1 MSNFIEI
8 HIRPKN
14 EAIIIQ
20 KTVIEALWPAPH
32 GGCNIGY
39 LVAHGARTVNI
50 EVSDSYEELRA
61 ALLELKE
68 GKV

>member
-8 HIRPKN
+8 YICPKN

-50 EVSDSYEELRA
+50 EVSDSYEDLRKM
-61 ALLELKE
+61 LIGE
-68 GKV
+68 GEV

>member
-8 HIRPKN
+8 HVRPKN

-39 LVAHGARTVNI
+39 LVAHGARAVNI
-50 EVSDSYEELRA
+50 EVSDSYDDLRKM
-61 ALLELKE
+61 LIGE

>member
-20 KTVIEALWPAPH
+20 KTVIEALWSAPH

-39 LVAHGARTVNI
+39 LVGHGARTVNI

>member
-20 KTVIEALWPAPH
+20 KTVIEALWPAPN

-50 EVSDSYEELRA
+50 EVSDSYEDLRKM
-61 ALLELKE
+61 LIGE
-68 GKV
+68 GEV

>member
-32 GGCNIGY
+32 GG
-39 LVAHGARTVNI
+39 
-50 EVSDSYEELRA
+50 
-61 ALLELKE
+61 
-68 GKV
+68 

>member
-1 MSNFIEI
+1 MNEFIEI

-50 EVSDSYEELRA
+50 EVSDSYEDLRKM
-61 ALLELKE
+61 LIGE
-68 GKV
+68 GEV

>member
-20 KTVIEALWPAPH
+20 KTVIEALGPAPH
-32 GGCNIGY
+32 GGGNIGY
-39 LVAHGARTVNI
+39 LVAHGTRTVNI
-50 EVSDSYEELRA
+50 EVSDSYEDLRKM
-61 ALLELKE
+61 LIGE
-68 GKV
+68 GEV

>member
-8 HIRPKN
+8 HVRPKN

-20 KTVIEALWPAPH
+20 ETVIEALWPAPH

-50 EVSDSYEELRA
+50 EVSDSYDDLRKM
-61 ALLELKE
+61 LIGE
-68 GKV
+68 GEV

>member
-1 MSNFIEI
+1 MNEFIEI
-8 HIRPKN
+8 HVLPKN

-50 EVSDSYEELRA
+50 EVSDSYDDLRKM
-61 ALLELKE
+61 LIGE
-68 GKV
+68 GEV

>member
-8 HIRPKN
+8 HVRPKN

-39 LVAHGARTVNI
+39 LVAHGSRTVNI
-50 EVSDSYEELRA
+50 EVSDSYNDLRKM
-61 ALLELKE
+61 LIGE
-68 GKV
+68 GEA

>member
-14 EAIIIQ
+14 EASIVRSASISW
-20 KTVIEALWPAPH
+20 VWASPN
-32 GGCNIGY
+32 GGSMIFLNGSSDP
-39 LVAHGARTVNI
+39 LQ
-50 EVSDSYEELRA
+50 VSDSYEDLRKM
-61 ALLELKE
+61 LIGE

>member
-14 EAIIIQ
+14 EAIIIS
-20 KTVIEALWPAPH
+20 KTVIEVLWPAPH

-50 EVSDSYEELRA
+50 EVSDSYEDLRKM
-61 ALLELKE
+61 LIGE

>member
-39 LVAHGARTVNI
+39 LVAHGARTVSI
-50 EVSDSYEELRA
+50 EVSDSYEDLRKM
-61 ALLELKE
+61 LIGE
-68 GKV
+68 GEV

>member
-39 LVAHGARTVNI
+39 LVAHGSRTVNI
-50 EVSDSYEELRA
+50 EVSDSYEDLRKM
-61 ALLELKE
+61 LIGE

>member
-8 HIRPKN
+8 HIHPKN

-50 EVSDSYEELRA
+50 EVSDSYEDLRKM
-61 ALLELKE
+61 LIGE
-68 GKV
+68 GEV

>member
-1 MSNFIEI
+1 MNEFIEI
-8 HIRPKN
+8 HVMPKN

-50 EVSDSYEELRA
+50 EVSDSYEDLRA

>member
-20 KTVIEALWPAPH
+20 KTVIEAQWPAPH

-39 LVAHGARTVNI
+39 LVAHGARSVNI
-50 EVSDSYEELRA
+50 EVSDSYEDLRKM
-61 ALLELKE
+61 LIGE

>member
-20 KTVIEALWPAPH
+20 KTVIEALWPATH

-39 LVAHGARTVNI
+39 IVAHGARTVNI
-50 EVSDSYEELRA
+50 EVSDSYEDLRKM
-61 ALLELKE
+61 LIGE

>member
-20 KTVIEALWPAPH
+20 KSSIDEVWASPN
-32 GGCNIGY
+32 GGCLISHSNRVK
-39 LVAHGARTVNI
+39 LI
-50 EVSDSYEELRA
+50 EVSDSYDDLRKM
-61 ALLELKE
+61 LIGE
-68 GKV
+68 GEA

>member
-1 MSNFIEI
+1 MNEFIEI
-8 HIRPKN
+8 HVRPKN

-39 LVAHGARTVNI
+39 LVAHGSRTVNI
-50 EVSDSYEELRA
+50 EVSDSYNDLRKM
-61 ALLELKE
+61 LIGE
-68 GKV
+68 GEV

>member
-8 HIRPKN
+8 HVRPKN

-39 LVAHGARTVNI
+39 LVAHGSRTVNI
-50 EVSDSYEELRA
+50 EVSDSYNDLRKM
-61 ALLELKE
+61 LIGE
-68 GKV
+68 GEV